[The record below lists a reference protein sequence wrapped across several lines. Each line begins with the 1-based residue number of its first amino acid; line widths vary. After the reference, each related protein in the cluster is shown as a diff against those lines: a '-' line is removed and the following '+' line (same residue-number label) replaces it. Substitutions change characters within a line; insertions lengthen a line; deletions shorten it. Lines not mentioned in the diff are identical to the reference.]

1 MMELLAFGD
10 TGWGDELLI
19 SAVMTILVS
28 TSSLFLGLIIGTI
41 FASFKLS
48 SSYILKFIAETY
60 TTVIRG
66 VPELLVIYLLFF
78 GGSSALMYVASIFGH
93 NGYLELSPFTIGTI
107 AVGAI
112 SGAYSTE
119 VIRGAILAVPKGQFE
134 AANTLGMSKYSMFFK
149 IIFPQVAR
157 IALPGIGNVWQVTLK
172 DTALISVTGLVE
184 IMRQSRV
191 AAGSTHEPFIFY
203 AVAIVLYLIITSF
216 SSKLFNR
223 AESRFSKGFVREDI

>member
-1 MMELLAFGD
+1 MVKIGD

>member
-1 MMELLAFGD
+1 MMELITFGD

>member
-1 MMELLAFGD
+1 
-10 TGWGDELLI
+10 
-19 SAVMTILVS
+19 
-28 TSSLFLGLIIGTI
+28 
-41 FASFKLS
+41 
-48 SSYILKFIAETY
+48 
-60 TTVIRG
+60 
-66 VPELLVIYLLFF
+66 
-78 GGSSALMYVASIFGH
+78 
-93 NGYLELSPFTIGTI
+93 
-107 AVGAI
+107 
-112 SGAYSTE
+112 
-119 VIRGAILAVPKGQFE
+119 
-134 AANTLGMSKYSMFFK
+134 MFFK

>member
-1 MMELLAFGD
+1 MELLAFGD

-203 AVAIVLYLIITSF
+203 AVAIVLYLIISIYP
-216 SSKLFNR
+216 L
-223 AESRFSKGFVREDI
+223 

>member
-1 MMELLAFGD
+1 MELLAFGD

>member
-1 MMELLAFGD
+1 MMELITFGD
-10 TGWGDELLI
+10 TGWGDELLL
-19 SAVMTILVS
+19 SMVMTILVS
-28 TSSLFLGLIIGTI
+28 TSSLAFGLVIGTI

-48 SSYILKFIAETY
+48 NSYILKIIAEFY

-78 GGSSALMYVASIFGH
+78 GGSGAVMYVAKIFGH
-93 NGYLELSPFTIGTI
+93 LGYIELSPFTIGTI

-134 AANTLGMSKYSMFFK
+134 AARTLGMKKYAMSFNV
-149 IIFPQVAR
+149 IFPQVAR
-157 IALPGIGNVWQVTLK
+157 LALPGIGNVWQVTLK

-184 IMRQSRV
+184 IMRQSKI
-191 AAGSTHEPFIFY
+191 AAGSTHEPFLFY
-203 AVAIVLYLIITSF
+203 TVAIILYLFITSIAYQF
-216 SSKLFNR
+216 FNR
-223 AESRFSKGFVREDI
+223 AENKFSKGFVREGS

>member
-223 AESRFSKGFVREDI
+223 AESHFSKGFVREDI